1 MKRKIMLIL
10 ASWILIFSVTACGK
24 QVGSFVANESIVG
37 PDISQLEE
45 TEGFDMERIRKSVVI
60 KGQSFEIPI
69 ALSDLGEGWTWK
81 EHEASWAA
89 GKGGG
94 LVYVYYN
101 DEEWFVGSV
110 RNYYEGSEDKGIICN
125 LTIETDDCSIDG
137 LVPLQS
143 TKQDVIEKYGEP
155 NEIEKS
161 VYYHYI
167 SMYNNTETAEP
178 SDDKVLVVGFD
189 EDDVIIKIIINY
201 EDAIQN

>member
-1 MKRKIMLIL
+1 MKRKIMLLPASLIL
-10 ASWILIFSVTACGK
+10 VFCVTACGR
-24 QVGSFVANESIVG
+24 QTDSAGYIPEGI
-37 PDISQLEE
+37 
-45 TEGFDMERIRKSVVI
+45 EGFDMERIRNSVII
-60 KGQSFEIPI
+60 KGQPLEIPI

-81 EHEASWAA
+81 EHEASWAS
-89 GKGGG
+89 GNGSG

-110 RNYYEGSEDKGIICN
+110 RNYYEGSEDEGIICN

-167 SMYNNTETAEP
+167 STYNNTETAEL
-178 SDDKVLVVGFD
+178 SDDKVLVIGFD
-189 EDDVIIKIIINY
+189 EDDIISMIIINY
-201 EDAIQN
+201 EDAIQD